1 MRRTFSAAIL
11 AMLLAGVPALAETG
25 ATAAPP
31 RRERER
37 RVVWIGGPRAFLGV
51 TTLDVTPDLRA
62 FYGAPKD
69 SGVLVASVEPGSP
82 AASAGIRVGDV
93 ITRVDGRSVDSPWGL
108 ADELGDHKK
117 GDRVSIEVVRD
128 RSTRKIDA
136 TLAERD
142 ESEGDLAE
150 RMAVDMRK
158 IPMLRVQKMEKV
170 FRTPEWKA
178 RLDGLD
184 ECDRVRKRLEAVEER
199 LKVIEQSLP
208 RK

>member
-11 AMLLAGVPALAETG
+11 ATLLAAAAAGGEPGTPAPA
-25 ATAAPP
+25 
-31 RRERER
+31 RRVRER
-37 RVVWIGGPRAFLGV
+37 RVVWLGSPRAFLGV
-51 TTLDVTPDLRA
+51 TTLDATPDLRA
-62 FYGAPKD
+62 FYGAPKE
-69 SGVLVASVEPGSP
+69 SGVLVASVESGSP

-93 ITRVDGRSVDSPWGL
+93 ITRVDGHAIDSPWGL
-108 ADELGDHKK
+108 SDELGDHKK
-117 GDRVSIEVVRD
+117 GDHVSIEVVRE
-128 RSTRKIDA
+128 RSTRKLDA

-142 ESEGDLAE
+142 EPEGNLAE

-158 IPMLRVQKMEKV
+158 IPMPRLQKMEEV
-170 FRTPEWKA
+170 FRSPEWKMK
-178 RLDGLD
+178 LDGLD